1 MAFARRSVVSRVIDG
16 DAEVRESALV
26 AFVAASQS
34 GHSTT
39 GNVDNTAAAHATAD
53 TNAAKIVD
61 GNLIDSP
68 PVYQKV

>member
-1 MAFARRSVVSRVIDG
+1 MDICTSKCPRLCHIATG
-16 DAEVRESALV
+16 SA

-34 GHSTT
+34 GHSAT
-39 GNVDNTAAAHATAD
+39 GNVGDTAAANEAAD